1 MKRIY
6 QLISTIFL
14 SLTLSLGLIIAPVQA
29 TGVYD
34 LPIVSAG
41 ESVWIIDQ
49 AEVLS
54 KATEGQLN
62 NTLAN
67 LAQNTGYEVRMV
79 TIRRLDYGQTIE
91 GLVNELFTTWFPT
104 SPEQANQTLIVLDSL
119 TNKAALR
126 TGEQV
131 QQLLP
136 LETAN
141 SITEE
146 TILFDLKELQYN
158 QALSSASDRLVA
170 ILSGEEDPGPP
181 QLQEMNIEGTY
192 ATAEETNDRSAT
204 IWVIVLL
211 IVATV
216 IPMVTY
222 FWYVGFPGN

>member
-6 QLISTIFL
+6 QLISTVLL

-34 LPIVSAG
+34 LPTVNAG
-41 ESVWIIDQ
+41 ESVWVIDQ

-54 KATEGQLN
+54 RATEGQLS

-67 LAQNTGYEVRMV
+67 LAKNTGYEVRMV
-79 TIRRLDYGQTIE
+79 TIRRLDYGETIE
-91 GLVNELFTTWFPT
+91 DLVNELFTTWFPT
-104 SPEQANQTLIVLDSL
+104 SKEQANQTLIVVDSL

-126 TGEQV
+126 TGAHV
-131 QQLLP
+131 QELLP
-136 LETAN
+136 SEIAN

-181 QLQEMNIEGTY
+181 QVKEMNIEGTY
-192 ATAEETNDRSAT
+192 TTAEETNDRSAT

-211 IVATV
+211 VVATI